1 MRLDESYQLLFKD
14 YPDILNVEQV
24 ANILNSSP
32 KTVYRLLK
40 NQVIKSI
47 TVGRRYC
54 IPKVCIFEYM
64 ELIDKP
70 EPLNPSEKLHT
81 QKEIAKK

>member
-1 MRLDESYQLLFKD
+1 MRLDEAYQLLFKD

-40 NQVIKSI
+40 NKEIKSI

-54 IPKVCIFEYM
+54 IPTVIL
-64 ELIDKP
+64 LIS
-70 EPLNPSEKLHT
+70 LFFNNRYTCLLYTSRCV
-81 QKEIAKK
+81 